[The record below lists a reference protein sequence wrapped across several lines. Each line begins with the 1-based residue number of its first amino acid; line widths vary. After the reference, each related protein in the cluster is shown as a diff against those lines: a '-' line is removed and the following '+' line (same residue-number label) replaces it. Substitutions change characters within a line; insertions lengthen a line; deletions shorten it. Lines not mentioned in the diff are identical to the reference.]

1 MMLDR
6 KSKMRKT
13 MKGCLILMIVLPI
26 GLLAALRPWE
36 ILKEPLTISEN
47 KTLDAISW
55 SLERPIA
62 DIGIG
67 DSLTRIYSGD
77 LSANFTMFIDD
88 YDSDS
93 WAYGGSDYLQ
103 IQINIT
109 ASVDKGFIHFVN
121 ITFWED
127 YEGSQ
132 VDIFSA
138 ESWSQYARIENLS
151 ITRYI
156 HLFLRGR
163 GLKAFVELAGVNHP
177 RGVSFGCFAHW
188 ILRSSKN
195 YTNQLEVRFELIYF
209 NGTVYKRIVQPFLL
223 KAGPD
228 DNNSFE
234 KAQEIAA
241 NRTYS
246 MLYIG
251 SNDVDDYYK
260 VYLNEGYV
268 VNIQLP
274 KWLPGAIA
282 NCDLELYN
290 PDRKLI
296 AHSPH
301 NYTHTITY
309 SISYSG
315 YYYIRVH
322 WLAGFGFYNLTI
334 ETHPQGGD

>member
-1 MMLDR
+1 M
-6 KSKMRKT
+6 KKA

-26 GLLAALRPWE
+26 GLLIALRPWE
-36 ILKEPLTISEN
+36 ILKEPLTISES
-47 KTLDAISW
+47 KTLDVVSW
-55 SLERPIA
+55 SLERPLA

-67 DSLTRIYSGD
+67 DSLTRIYRED
-77 LSANFTMFIDD
+77 LSANFTAFIDD
-88 YDSDS
+88 YNTPPND
-93 WAYGGSDYLQ
+93 YGSDYLQ

-132 VDIFSA
+132 VHLFSA
-138 ESWSQYARIENLS
+138 ESWSQYAHIENLS
-151 ITRYI
+151 ITRYV
-156 HLFLRGR
+156 HLFLKGR

-177 RGVSFGCFAHW
+177 NNVSFGFFPRW
-188 ILRSSKN
+188 ILRSPKN
-195 YTNQLEVRFELIYF
+195 YTNQLEIRFELIYF
-209 NGTVYKRIVQPFLL
+209 NGTACKRIVQPFLL

-260 VYLNEGYV
+260 VYLNEEYV
-268 VNIQLP
+268 VDIQLKGIP
-274 KWLPGAIA
+274 PPAL
-282 NCDLELYN
+282 CDLELYDIKGRLVTYSN
-290 PDRKLI
+290 YDCN
-296 AHSPH
+296 H
-301 NYTHTITY
+301 NITY
-309 SISYSG
+309 SINSSG
-315 YYYIRVH
+315 YHYIRVH
-322 WLAGFGFYNLTI
+322 QRINFGFYNLTI
-334 ETHPQGGD
+334 ETHPQGETK